1 MFTSFMKMCEFVARC
16 LQWRV
21 DAVSSRRSWS
31 SWDFMQ
37 LENRAVPARLA
48 CWMIAGPELDSF
60 QPLLEIPAEVR
71 APEVT
76 TECSIG
82 LLAEPVWSQGST
94 TSQDNI
100 FVEMR
105 EPSVEQVRDAAFFS
119 WKPAENTRQS
129 PGNHNKQESSVDH
142 IFAWGTAALGIA
154 MAALPE
160 GTNRSRRTTGFAL
173 RAA

>member
-76 TECSIG
+76 
-82 LLAEPVWSQGST
+82 
-94 TSQDNI
+94 SQDNI

-129 PGNHNKQESSVDH
+129 PSNHNKQESSVDH

>member
-1 MFTSFMKMCEFVARC
+1 MFAFLMKVGEFVARC

-21 DAVSSRRSWS
+21 DVVSSSRSWS

-82 LLAEPVWSQGST
+82 LLAEPVWSHGST
-94 TSQDNI
+94 SSRDNL

-119 WKPAENTRQS
+119 WKPAENTRQT
-129 PGNHNKQESSVDH
+129 PGNHSKQESSVDH

-160 GTNRSRRTTGFAL
+160 GTNRSRRTNGFAHI
-173 RAA
+173 AA

>member
-1 MFTSFMKMCEFVARC
+1 MFAFFMKVGEFVARC

-21 DAVSSRRSWS
+21 DVVSSSRSWS

-82 LLAEPVWSQGST
+82 LLAEPVWSHGST
-94 TSQDNI
+94 SSRDNL
-100 FVEMR
+100 FMEMR

-119 WKPAENTRQS
+119 WKPAENTRQT
-129 PGNHNKQESSVDH
+129 PGNHSKQESSVDH

-160 GTNRSRRTTGFAL
+160 GTNRSRRTNGFAHI
-173 RAA
+173 AA